1 VAYSVDN
8 MASQRTLRPK
18 REVNWRKLHFG
29 EDIPTEKPRLAR
41 TTFPDTF
48 LLYDCCLFL
57 KVKIV
62 KVVAIISFLMPP
74 YVKNKTKCTLILEL
88 ILTSVSDWY

>member
-1 VAYSVDN
+1 MAYSVDN
-8 MASQRTLRPK
+8 MASQHTLCPK

-48 LLYDCCLFL
+48 EDERFIS
-57 KVKIV
+57 KKIV
-62 KVVAIISFLMPP
+62 KNGVMFFSF
-74 YVKNKTKCTLILEL
+74 V
-88 ILTSVSDWY
+88 

>member
-1 VAYSVDN
+1 
-8 MASQRTLRPK
+8 MLCPK

-48 LLYDCCLFL
+48 EVERL
-57 KVKIV
+57 
-62 KVVAIISFLMPP
+62 ISKKF
-74 YVKNKTKCTLILEL
+74 VKNYVTLFSI
-88 ILTSVSDWY
+88 V

>member
-1 VAYSVDN
+1 MAYSVDN

-48 LLYDCCLFL
+48 EVERLIS
-57 KVKIV
+57 KKIV
-62 KVVAIISFLMPP
+62 NNEVTFFFYCMTVVSF
-74 YVKNKTKCTLILEL
+74 
-88 ILTSVSDWY
+88 

>member
-1 VAYSVDN
+1 MQVAYSVEN

-29 EDIPTEKPRLAR
+29 EDTPTKKPRHAR

-48 LLYDCCLFL
+48 EVETLIS
-57 KVKIV
+57 KKIV
-62 KVVAIISFLMPP
+62 K
-74 YVKNKTKCTLILEL
+74 N
-88 ILTSVSDWY
+88 

>member
-1 VAYSVDN
+1 MQVAYSVDN

-48 LLYDCCLFL
+48 E
-57 KVKIV
+57 V
-62 KVVAIISFLMPP
+62 
-74 YVKNKTKCTLILEL
+74 
-88 ILTSVSDWY
+88 

>member
-1 VAYSVDN
+1 MAYSVDN
-8 MASQRTLRPK
+8 MASRRMLCPK

-48 LLYDCCLFL
+48 EVERLISKNFY
-57 KVKIV
+57 KIEV
-62 KVVAIISFLMPP
+62 TFFSIV
-74 YVKNKTKCTLILEL
+74 
-88 ILTSVSDWY
+88 